1 MMAFGAMD
9 AARSCFGLRIPED
22 LLIMGFDG
30 GEEAAR
36 TVYRLS
42 TIRQPLT
49 EMVEA
54 AVDLV
59 IRQVDGAPLVRVL
72 PTSLILRES
81 TGRRSQ
87 P

>member
-1 MMAFGAMD
+1 
-9 AARSCFGLRIPED
+9 
-22 LLIMGFDG
+22 
-30 GEEAAR
+30 
-36 TVYRLS
+36 
-42 TIRQPLT
+42 
-49 EMVEA
+49 MVEA

-72 PTSLILRES
+72 PTGLILRES

>member
-1 MMAFGAMD
+1 
-9 AARSCFGLRIPED
+9 
-22 LLIMGFDG
+22 MGFDG
-30 GEEAAR
+30 VEEAAR

-59 IRQVDGAPLVRVL
+59 SRQVDGAPLVRVL

-81 TGRRSQ
+81 TARRPQ